1 MEIILETWIKSFY
14 FILKVLHLFIYLCV
28 HMPQHVEGI
37 CRNPFSSSTVC
48 AQEIYHYV
56 KGLAVNYWIKD
67 FDVEVDEIIKSML
80 TILLY

>member
-1 MEIILETWIKSFY
+1 
-14 FILKVLHLFIYLCV
+14 
-28 HMPQHVEGI
+28 MPQHVEGI